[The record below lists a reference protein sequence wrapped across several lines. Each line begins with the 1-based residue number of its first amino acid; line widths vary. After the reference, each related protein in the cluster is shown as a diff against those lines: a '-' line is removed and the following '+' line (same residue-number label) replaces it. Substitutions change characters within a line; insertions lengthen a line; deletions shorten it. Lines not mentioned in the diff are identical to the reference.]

1 MSIEYQLLSRL
12 EQVKTRV
19 RDIRARAGLAATTP
33 VLDRVSSLIA
43 QRQAAGGGI
52 LARLRAPAP
61 TPTPTPATQL
71 GFVETQEEL
80 GIEAR

>member
-43 QRQAAGGGI
+43 QRQAAGGI

-61 TPTPTPATQL
+61 APAPAPATQL
-71 GFVETQEEL
+71 GFLGTQEEL